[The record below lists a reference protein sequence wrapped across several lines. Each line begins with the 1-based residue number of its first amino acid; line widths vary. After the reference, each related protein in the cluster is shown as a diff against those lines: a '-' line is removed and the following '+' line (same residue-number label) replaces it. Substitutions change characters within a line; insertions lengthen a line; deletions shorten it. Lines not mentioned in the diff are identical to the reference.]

1 MSGTR
6 KRGAILIS
14 GRGSNMVSLLQ
25 AAQHES
31 FPVTFDL
38 VVSDKIEAPGLSHA
52 SGVGIRTHALRSCRD
67 GRAAWEEE
75 LHAVMGE
82 ADIDLICLAGFMR
95 VLSADFV
102 DRWSEQILNIHPSLL
117 PDFPGLDAQAQALD
131 AGVSEAGCT
140 VHVVT
145 AQMDAGPVL
154 GQAVVPV
161 QASDSVDALSA
172 RILTEEHR
180 LYPAMVAQ
188 YAQTFWA
195 TKDAANAG

>member
-1 MSGTR
+1 M
-6 KRGAILIS
+6 L
-14 GRGSNMVSLLQ
+14 
-25 AAQHES
+25 
-31 FPVTFDL
+31 
-38 VVSDKIEAPGLSHA
+38 
-52 SGVGIRTHALRSCRD
+52 
-67 GRAAWEEE
+67 
-75 LHAVMGE
+75 
-82 ADIDLICLAGFMR
+82 
-95 VLSADFV
+95 
-102 DRWSEQILNIHPSLL
+102 
-117 PDFPGLDAQAQALD
+117 
-131 AGVSEAGCT
+131 GVSEAGCT